1 MSFKK
6 FSASQAAPSNDT
18 PDDKTKSA
26 PVVGEPA
33 AEPAKKEDEAA
44 PAQKS

>member
-1 MSFKK
+1 MSFNK
-6 FSASQAAPSNDT
+6 FSVSQTAQSNEK

>member
-6 FSASQAAPSNDT
+6 FSASQATPSNDK
-18 PDDKTKSA
+18 PDDKTKAA
-26 PVVGEPA
+26 PAVGEPA
-33 AEPAKKEDEAA
+33 AQPAKKEDEAA

>member
-6 FSASQAAPSNDT
+6 FSASQAAPSDDK
-18 PDDKTKSA
+18 PDDKTKTA
-26 PVVGEPA
+26 PASGEPA
-33 AEPAKKEDEAA
+33 AQPDKKQDEAA